1 MNYYLKFAIGNVEF
15 AVPIDEVKEI
25 ARPKSVQKD
34 EKNQR
39 GIFGS
44 FMFRKRKIILYDLPQ
59 FLRIKAKDTFEVII
73 SEKNQKRIGFK
84 VDKVHGVIAAEILA
98 PIPDLAKPKNYLR
111 GVIVEDENLVQV
123 LSLTRLLSGKR
134 FANLEKYGYPYGK
147 LKIDP

>member
-1 MNYYLKFAIGNVEF
+1 VNYYLKFAIGNVEL

-25 ARPKSVQKD
+25 ARPKKVQKD

-44 FMFRKRKIILYDLPQ
+44 FVFRKRKIILYDLPQ
-59 FLRIKAKDTFEVII
+59 FLRIEPKDTFEVII
-73 SEKNQKRIGFK
+73 SEMNQKRIGFK
-84 VDKVHGVIAAEILA
+84 VDKVHGVIAVEILA

-123 LSLTRLLSGKR
+123 LSLTRLLSGTR
-134 FANLEKYGYPYGK
+134 FASLAKY
-147 LKIDP
+147 L